1 MRKLSNKEALL
12 LKMLAGVAVVCA
24 LGIMLV
30 LTAPQVST
38 LQDQIGK
45 FEQGIGNAK
54 SLEVNEKE
62 LGVYY
67 ETLKK
72 EIQKEKQS
80 FYTAD
85 ERDLTVLGIRML
97 SLIRKN
103 GLTYNRLN
111 KVDAKDGNYIE
122 IGLSGNIVNVLRFFK
137 EIYSQPKYLNVN
149 FVTLNNTRGL
159 VKTTIRM
166 NYGTVAEIPH

>member
-12 LKMLAGVAVVCA
+12 LKLLAGVAVVCA

-85 ERDLTVLGIRML
+85 ERDLTVLGIGCSR
-97 SLIRKN
+97 
-103 GLTYNRLN
+103 
-111 KVDAKDGNYIE
+111 
-122 IGLSGNIVNVLRFFK
+122 
-137 EIYSQPKYLNVN
+137 
-149 FVTLNNTRGL
+149 
-159 VKTTIRM
+159 
-166 NYGTVAEIPH
+166 

>member
-1 MRKLSNKEALL
+1 
-12 LKMLAGVAVVCA
+12 
-24 LGIMLV
+24 
-30 LTAPQVST
+30 
-38 LQDQIGK
+38 
-45 FEQGIGNAK
+45 
-54 SLEVNEKE
+54 
-62 LGVYY
+62 
-67 ETLKK
+67 
-72 EIQKEKQS
+72 
-80 FYTAD
+80 
-85 ERDLTVLGIRML
+85 ML